1 MNKETSPETI
11 QCESC
16 GKNFDCGAKTGKCW
30 CFDLDLNEETLEN
43 LRESFAKCLCQNCLL
58 SRKLT
63 SKDIKN

>member
-30 CFDLDLNEETLEN
+30 CFDLDLNKETLEN
-43 LRESFAKCLCQNCLL
+43 LRESFTKCLCQDCLL
-58 SRKLT
+58 NHERTRKET
-63 SKDIKN
+63 KS